1 MENKVLEE
9 RMNYKCTIAALLI
22 IRKSLGALPVEIFE
36 ILATAIKHL
45 VKENLIEYENVGA
58 NALCW
63 KFLMNYSFRQD
74 DNNKNIYYIDPFML
88 DKPQM
93 IVDTTMP
100 DMVFSGMTLQGD
112 SYVCSDRDIS
122 AK

>member
-45 VKENLIEYENVGA
+45 VKENLIEYG
-58 NALCW
+58 
-63 KFLMNYSFRQD
+63 SF
-74 DNNKNIYYIDPFML
+74 
-88 DKPQM
+88 
-93 IVDTTMP
+93 
-100 DMVFSGMTLQGD
+100 
-112 SYVCSDRDIS
+112 
-122 AK
+122 

>member
-112 SYVCSDRDIS
+112 SYV
-122 AK
+122 

>member
-1 MENKVLEE
+1 
-9 RMNYKCTIAALLI
+9 
-22 IRKSLGALPVEIFE
+22 
-36 ILATAIKHL
+36 
-45 VKENLIEYENVGA
+45 
-58 NALCW
+58 
-63 KFLMNYSFRQD
+63 MNYSFRQD

-112 SYVCSDRDIS
+112 SYV
-122 AK
+122 